1 MAPGLAKKA
10 LLLGLAT
17 AVAASLQGRQ
27 APESPDY
34 VIVGG
39 GPAGFVVAEYL
50 TRDSSVHVLLL
61 EAGPDA
67 TTNFTETT
75 PAMFQQTRAWM
86 WPYSSAPEPSLDG
99 RAPDLVQGRALGG
112 GTAVNGMAY
121 CRGAASVFD
130 EWARISGN
138 DGLAWGSMM
147 QAFQATSHWTDY
159 PNLTYTA
166 EVNQTSFGNGPL
178 EVTSPREL
186 LPIDQPFHD
195 SAASL
200 LNLTD
205 IDFVSGGGI
214 GISLGMQTIRSS
226 NRTRDFAPNT
236 FGYIANGRANYHVL
250 PNAWVSQ
257 IGFTGMQADKVMFQ
271 DGNTGENITVSAKEI
286 IVAAGAINTPQ
297 LLKLSGVGPADEL
310 NGLDILV
317 VMDSR
322 QVGQNLVNHHY
333 AVAQYEARPTTET
346 LWQLL
351 DNSTRREIELSR
363 YRDDGDGMFGTIYG
377 STLAEF
383 RLPDSVFEGTGSD
396 FFQSLPADRPHVAL
410 FATSSPFLSDSPN
423 TSIFAGFAAI
433 VQPESSGNVTLASS
447 NYQDSPIINSNYW
460 GTASEVA
467 AVKHAY
473 SRLLEVFHSEGLQ
486 PYYTREQY
494 PGRNITGDADLWA
507 AIQGASHD
515 WHHPVGT
522 AALGTVLD
530 MNWRVK
536 GLSGLRVIGSAAMPT
551 ITTCPI
557 QAAVYAM
564 AYRSAID
571 IAEADNL
578 MSGCSGNSGSM

>member
-1 MAPGLAKKA
+1 
-10 LLLGLAT
+10 
-17 AVAASLQGRQ
+17 
-27 APESPDY
+27 
-34 VIVGG
+34 
-39 GPAGFVVAEYL
+39 
-50 TRDSSVHVLLL
+50 
-61 EAGPDA
+61 
-67 TTNFTETT
+67 
-75 PAMFQQTRAWM
+75 MFQQTWAWM
-86 WPYSSAPEPSLDG
+86 WRYNSAPETSLGG
-99 RAPDLVQGRALGG
+99 RAPELVQGKGLGG

-138 DGLAWGSMM
+138 DGLAWDSML
-147 QAFQATSHWTDY
+147 QAFQATTHWADY

-166 EVNQTSFGNGPL
+166 AVNQTAFGNGPI

-186 LPIDQPFHD
+186 LTIDQPFHD
-195 SAASL
+195 SAASI

-205 IDFVSGGGI
+205 IDFASGGGI
-214 GISLGMQTIRSS
+214 GITLGMQTIRSS

-236 FGYIANGRANYHVL
+236 YGYMANGRANYRVV

-257 IGFTGMQADKVMFQ
+257 IGFTGTQADKVTYQ
-271 DGNTGENITVSAKEI
+271 DGNTLEEITLSAKEI

-310 NGLDILV
+310 NSLEIPV
-317 VMDSR
+317 VMDAP

-333 AVAQYEARPTTET
+333 AVAQYEARPTTDT
-346 LWQLL
+346 LWQLMN
-351 DNSTRREIELSR
+351 NSTRREIDLLE
-363 YRDDGDGMFGTIYG
+363 YRNNGDGMFGTVYG
-377 STLAEF
+377 SNLAGF

-396 FFQSLPADRPHVAL
+396 FFQSLPADRPHVAIY
-410 FATSSPFLSDSPN
+410 ASSSPFLMDGPN
-423 TSIFAGFAAI
+423 VSIVAGFAGI

-447 NYQDSPIINSNYW
+447 NYQDAPIINSNYW

-467 AVKHAY
+467 AVKQAY
-473 SRLLEVFHSEGLQ
+473 SRLLQIFRSDNLT

-494 PGRNITGDADLWA
+494 PGRNLTSDADLWA
-507 AIQGASHD
+507 AIQGSSHD

-530 MNWRVK
+530 AGWRVK
-536 GLSGLRVIGSAAMPT
+536 GLSGLRVIGAAAMPT

-564 AYRSAID
+564 AHRSAVD
-571 IAEADNL
+571 IARADNL
-578 MSGCSGNSGSM
+578 MIGCNEGSGNT